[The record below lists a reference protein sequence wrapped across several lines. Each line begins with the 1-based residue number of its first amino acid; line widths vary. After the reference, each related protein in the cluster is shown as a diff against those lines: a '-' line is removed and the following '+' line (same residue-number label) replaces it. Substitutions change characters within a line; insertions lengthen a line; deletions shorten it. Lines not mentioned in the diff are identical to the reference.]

1 MKIPYGY
8 YLNDKNEVS
17 IDPINILY
25 SHNSKILSF
34 KTPIRFKIQQ

>member
-17 IDPINILY
+17 IDSTKADAVIMIYDNRQNRPK
-25 SHNSKILSF
+25 HDF
-34 KTPIRFKIQQ
+34 